1 MFEALLTSAGLA
13 IGVRHRFRRR
23 LGAQAARPAR
33 SSRRCT
39 RAPRSRSAPRP
50 TSSRSSPALK
60 PQLSAHFKALS
71 AEALDSTSQTFLSS
85 RRPSSAQFQE
95 RAHGDLEARQKAVD
109 SLVQPIKESLTK
121 VDGKL
126 GEIERTRIDAYSSLH
141 EQLRNLTETQL
152 PQVQKATTS
161 LANAMR
167 QPTVR
172 GRWGELQLKRVVEL
186 AGMLEHCDFVE
197 QPTGTS
203 DDARQRPD
211 AIVTLPGGAQ
221 IIIDAKVP
229 FTAYLDAHEAADD
242 DARTAHLERHA
253 LLVRAHATALSRKAY
268 WETFSPSPDFVI
280 MFLPGEMLYTAALQT
295 DPQLIEAVTNEKV
308 VLATPSSLIALL
320 RMIALGWRE
329 QALAVNAQEVAQLG
343 RQLYERVGSLATHW
357 SDVGDKLEK
366 AVGAYNKSVGALET
380 RVLVTARKFV
390 DLKAATADD
399 GELAVPQPV
408 EALPRPLAGAG
419 ARRARGPRC
428 AAGARARHHAS
439 ASAEIQPKPRAIVP
453 NTAAA
458 RAM

>member
-1 MFEALLTSAGLA
+1 MLELMTLFAATALAFALGFAIAWVKGGKTREQLAAAEARAEEQAYANADKLA
-13 IGVRHRFRRR
+13 LVATAKST
-23 LGAQAARPAR
+23 LAD
-33 SSRRCT
+33 T
-39 RAPRSRSAPRP
+39 
-50 TSSRSSPALK
+50 
-60 PQLSAHFKALS
+60 FKALS
-71 AEALDSTSQTFLSS
+71 ADALDASS
-85 RRPSSAQFQE
+85 RSFIQLATAQLGAFQE
-95 RAHGDLEARQKAVD
+95 KAQGELAKRQQAVD
-109 SLVQPIKESLTK
+109 ALVQPIKESLTK

-126 GEIERTRIDAYSSLH
+126 GDLERARARADAALH
-141 EQLRNLTETQL
+141 EQLRNLNETQL
-152 PQVQKATTS
+152 PQVSKATAS

-197 QPTGTS
+197 QPTGAS
-203 DDARQRPD
+203 EDARQRPD

-242 DARTAHLERHA
+242 GARTAHLERHA
-253 LLVRAHATALSRKAY
+253 LLVRAHAAALSRKAY
-268 WETFSPSPDFVI
+268 WETFKPSPDFVI

-295 DPQLIEAVTNEKV
+295 DPQLIEAVTTEKV

-320 RMIALGWRE
+320 RTIALGWRE

-343 RQLYERVGSLATHW
+343 RQLYERVGSLAAHW

-366 AVGAYNKSVGALET
+366 AVGSYNKSVATLES

-399 GELAVPQPV
+399 GELAPPQPV
-408 EALPRPLAGAG
+408 ESLPRPLVAPELVG
-419 ARRARGPRC
+419 RE
-428 AAGARARHHAS
+428 AA
-439 ASAEIQPKPRAIVP
+439 V
-453 NTAAA
+453 AAA
-458 RAM
+458 RERAVRGELTTAA

>member
-1 MFEALLTSAGLA
+1 MFEALLTSTALALGLA
-13 IGVRHRFRRR
+13 IGFVVAWARGGKTREQLAALQARFEE
-23 LGAQAARPAR
+23 QEKAAEDKLALVAG
-33 SSRRCT
+33 T
-39 RAPRSRSAPRP
+39 R
-50 TSSRSSPALK
+50 TALAE
-60 PQLSAHFKALS
+60 QFKALS
-71 AEALDSTSQTFLSS
+71 AEALDSTSQTFLQL
-85 RRPSSAQFQE
+85 ATAQLGQFQE
-95 RAHGDLEARQKAVD
+95 RAQSDLKQRQQAVD
-109 SLVQPIKESLTK
+109 ALVQPIKESLTK

-126 GEIERTRIDAYSSLH
+126 GEIERTRIDAYASLH
-141 EQLRNLTETQL
+141 EQLRNLTETQIPL
-152 PQVQKATTS
+152 VQKATTS

-203 DDARQRPD
+203 GEDARQRPD

-253 LLVRAHATALSRKAY
+253 LLVRAHAAALSRKGY
-268 WETFSPSPDFVI
+268 WQTFSPSPDFVI

-390 DLKAATADD
+390 ELKAATADD
-399 GELAVPQPV
+399 GEIGASQPV
-408 EALPRPLAGAG
+408 ETLPRALMAPELASRDSAVAQ
-419 ARRARGPRC
+419 AR
-428 AAGARARHHAS
+428 
-439 ASAEIQPKPRAIVP
+439 ERAIRVGVS
-453 NTAAA
+453 
-458 RAM
+458 

>member
-1 MFEALLTSAGLA
+1 MFEALLVVTGASIGCA
-13 IGVRHRFRRR
+13 IGFAAAWSRGGQTREELAALQARAEEQEKAAEDKLALVANTQAE
-23 LGAQAARPAR
+23 LAAQ
-33 SSRRCT
+33 
-39 RAPRSRSAPRP
+39 
-50 TSSRSSPALK
+50 
-60 PQLSAHFKALS
+60 FKALS
-71 AEALDSTSQTFLSS
+71 AEALDSTSQTFLQL
-85 RRPSSAQFQE
+85 ATAQLGQFQE
-95 RAHGDLEARQKAVD
+95 RAQSDLQQRQQAVD
-109 SLVQPIKESLTK
+109 QLVQPIKESLTNVATK
-121 VDGKL
+121 IGD
-126 GEIERTRIDAYSSLH
+126 IERTRIDAYASLH

-152 PQVQKATTS
+152 PLVHKATTS

-197 QPTGTS
+197 QPSGTS

-242 DARTAHLERHA
+242 DTRAAHLNRHA
-253 LLVRAHATALSRKAY
+253 LLVRAHAAALGRKAY
-268 WETFSPSPDFVI
+268 WDTFSPSPDFVI
-280 MFLPGEMLYTAALQT
+280 MFLPGEMLYTAALQQ
-295 DPQLIEAVTNEKV
+295 DPALIEAVTSEKV

-366 AVGAYNKSVGALET
+366 AVGAYNRSVGALET

-390 DLKAATADD
+390 DLEAATADD
-399 GELAVPQPV
+399 GELAAPQPV
-408 EALPRPLAGAG
+408 EVLPRPLLAPELTPVRQLGA
-419 ARRARGPRC
+419 APDRAVRV
-428 AAGARARHHAS
+428 S
-439 ASAEIQPKPRAIVP
+439 
-453 NTAAA
+453 
-458 RAM
+458 